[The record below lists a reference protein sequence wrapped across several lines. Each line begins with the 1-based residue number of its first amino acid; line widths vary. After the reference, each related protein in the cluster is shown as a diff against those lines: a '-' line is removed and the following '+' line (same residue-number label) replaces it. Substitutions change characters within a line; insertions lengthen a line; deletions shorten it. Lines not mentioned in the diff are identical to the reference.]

1 MKKLLGI
8 LVLCLLFCN
17 TGFAADN
24 IYTYLKCKNKY
35 IRFDGSYLKTNYNI
49 RTKLFKD
56 TYYIKEY
63 TENRIVAYPDKLGL
77 VSVYILNRNT
87 GELKIG
93 WNGKAKLCE
102 VISRDQLPR
111 LNETGK
117 LF

>member
-8 LVLCLLFCN
+8 LVLGLLLCN
-17 TGFAADN
+17 VGFAADN
-24 IYTYLKCKNKY
+24 IYTYLKCATKY
-35 IRFDGSYLKTNYNI
+35 IRFDGLKLKTNYNI

-63 TENRIVAYPDKLGL
+63 TENRIVAYPSGYS
-77 VSVYILNRNT
+77 SVYILNRNT

>member
-8 LVLCLLFCN
+8 LVLGLLFCN

-63 TENRIVAYPDKLGL
+63 TENRIVAYPTSGYS
-77 VSVYILNRNT
+77 SVYILNRNT

-117 LF
+117 VF

>member
-8 LVLCLLFCN
+8 LVLGLLLCN
-17 TGFAADN
+17 VGFAADN
-24 IYTYLKCKNKY
+24 IYTYLKCATKY
-35 IRFDGSYLKTNYNI
+35 IRFDGLKLKTNYNI

-56 TYYIKEY
+56 TYDITEY
-63 TENRIVAYPDKLGL
+63 TENRIVAHPRYG
-77 VSVYILNRNT
+77 SVYILNRNT

-102 VISRDQLPR
+102 VISKDQLPQ
-111 LNETGK
+111 LNDTGK

>member
-1 MKKLLGI
+1 MKKILGI
-8 LVLCLLFCN
+8 LVLGLLFCN
-17 TGFAADN
+17 NGFAADN
-24 IYTYLKCKNKY
+24 IYTYLKCANKY
-35 IRFDGSYLKTNYNI
+35 IRFDGSHLKTNYNI

-63 TENRIVAYPDKLGL
+63 TENRIVAHPSYGSYG
-77 VSVYILNRNT
+77 SVYILNRNT

-102 VISRDQLPR
+102 VISKDQLPQ
-111 LNETGK
+111 LNDTGK